1 MWDCQALTTQ
11 TGPLCEGVPTNQCHP
26 IHTTFRGW
34 TNRYPKELWLFRT
47 RSLSNP
53 MGAPFPLNCN
63 RYQTW
68 WSLWM
73 KYQST
78 TLDSKT
84 KTKTNR
90 DTRQASNTNSQQ
102 IPYKRNQA
110 NLAGLMSDK
119 KAAKTTSKVNKNQ
132 ATKQVINQTTCT
144 RMTTAK
150 WSCSINRSS
159 RQSMYTVCNPIQF
172 RCLLNRAS
180 L

>member
-1 MWDCQALTTQ
+1 
-11 TGPLCEGVPTNQCHP
+11 
-26 IHTTFRGW
+26 
-34 TNRYPKELWLFRT
+34 
-47 RSLSNP
+47 
-53 MGAPFPLNCN
+53 
-63 RYQTW
+63 
-68 WSLWM
+68 M

-78 TLDSKT
+78 TLDS

-132 ATKQVINQTTCT
+132 AMKQVINQTTCT

-150 WSCSINRSS
+150 
-159 RQSMYTVCNPIQF
+159 
-172 RCLLNRAS
+172 
-180 L
+180 